1 MNLNVN
7 FSDIKGGVDKFISP
21 QQQKRASKVFEGFW
35 EAVAS
40 PSGVAAASARKKE
53 KKVERNLL
61 ESDGEDE
68 MIKPLNNSQFAI
80 LAPDNSPKRVKEK
93 ELDLSITA
101 SPSGYL
107 TATRRHS
114 LYAPVIKEEEK
125 ESEESSEDGWNW

>member
-7 FSDIKGGVDKFISP
+7 FSDIKGGVDKFLLP
-21 QQQKRASKVFEGFW
+21 QQQKRASKVFEGLW

-68 MIKPLNNSQFAI
+68 TIKPLNNPQFAI

-93 ELDLSITA
+93 ELDLSITT

-107 TATRRHS
+107 TTTRRNS